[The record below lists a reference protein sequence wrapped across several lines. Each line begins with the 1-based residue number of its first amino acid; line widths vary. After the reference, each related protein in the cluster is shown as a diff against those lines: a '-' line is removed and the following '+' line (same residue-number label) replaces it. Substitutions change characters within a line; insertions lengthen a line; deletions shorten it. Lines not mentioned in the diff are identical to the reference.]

1 MKRATWYYHFT
12 WELED
17 KSLEDTI
24 DLTEDI
30 SLRIMEWCKSFDL
43 ALIQCQM
50 VSNQL
55 QIQCTTSSQLNT
67 NKVLKAFKK
76 IERSFGELQLVRS
89 ISKPIGDST
98 KDSRVS
104 KLLDTLWSVEYYD
117 LDEGVTQDLKAF
129 KEFLTHRKLVA
140 MDIGEQL
147 YLVDTVA
154 LEKEINLNCFE
165 CTRLYGYGCC
175 CGSPCQMS
183 RKNQKHLDQHLNGL
197 AQEMRD
203 LNEKYYDEVMI
214 KGGFMSFD
222 GSIKSCDERCS
233 LLVEDEGVHKCM
245 AHKYAL
251 EHEIAIYEFCPL
263 SCLMYPLEIIE
274 LITDKKRK
282 VILLTSVVEE
292 DLARNYGRWGSYK
305 GLNID
310 HRCINKETHNEIFK
324 LEDYKPVYEVNK
336 NLMDHE
342 FGKEVYKG
350 LEIIFNK

>member
-12 WELED
+12 WELES
-17 KSLEDTI
+17 KSLEHTI
-24 DLTEDI
+24 DFTEDVR
-30 SLRIMEWCKSFDL
+30 LRIMDWCKSFDGT
-43 ALIQCQM
+43 LIQCHI

-55 QIQCTTSSQLNT
+55 QVECTTPSQLNT

-76 IERSFGELQLVRS
+76 IEKNIGELHLVRS
-89 ISKPIGDST
+89 ISRPIEEDIQ
-98 KDSRVS
+98 DSRVN
-104 KLLDTLWSVEYYD
+104 KLLDTLWSVDYYD
-117 LDEGVTQDLKAF
+117 LDEGVTKDLKAF
-129 KEFLTHRKLVA
+129 KEFLAYRKLVT

-165 CTRLYGYGCC
+165 CTKLYQYGCC

-183 RKNQKHLDQHLNGL
+183 KKNQKLLDQHLNGL
-197 AQEMRD
+197 SQEMRR
-203 LNEKYYDEVMI
+203 LNEKYYDEVMV

-233 LLVEDEGVHKCM
+233 LLVEHEGVHKCM

-251 EHEIAIYEFCPL
+251 ENEISIYEICPL

-292 DLARNYGRWGSYK
+292 DLAKTYGRWGSYK
-305 GLNID
+305 ELNID
-310 HRCINKETHNEIFK
+310 HRCINKEAHNEIFK
-324 LEDYKPVYEVNK
+324 LEDYKPVYKVNK
-336 NLMDHE
+336 NLINHE

>member
-1 MKRATWYYHFT
+1 MKKATWYYHFT
-12 WELED
+12 WELEN
-17 KSLEDTI
+17 KSLEQII
-24 DLTEDI
+24 DLKENVKSI
-30 SLRIMEWCKSFDL
+30 IMEWCKSFDGT
-43 ALIQCQM
+43 LIQCGIDI
-50 VSNQL
+50 NQL
-55 QIQCTTSSQLNT
+55 QVECVTPTQVNT

-76 IERSFGELQLVRS
+76 IERTLGALRLVRC
-89 ISKPIGDST
+89 ISKPMTVDV
-98 KDSRVS
+98 KDSRIS
-104 KLLDTLWSVEYYD
+104 KILDNLWSIEYYD
-117 LDEGVTQDLKAF
+117 LDESVTEDLKAF
-129 KEFLTHRKLVA
+129 KGFLTHRKLVT
-140 MDIGEQL
+140 MDIGAQL

-165 CTRLYGYGCC
+165 CTRLYKYGCC

-183 RKNQKHLDQHLNGL
+183 RKNQKYLDEHLDSLS
-197 AQEMRD
+197 QEMRA

-233 LLVEDEGVHKCM
+233 LLVEHEGVHKCM

-251 EHEIAIYEFCPL
+251 EHEISIYEFCPL

-292 DLARNYGRWGSYK
+292 DLAKTYGRWGSYK
-305 GLNID
+305 GLNIE
-310 HRCINKETHNEIFK
+310 HRCINKEAHNEIFK
-324 LEDYKPVYEVNK
+324 LEEYKPVYEVNK
-336 NLMDHE
+336 NLIDHE